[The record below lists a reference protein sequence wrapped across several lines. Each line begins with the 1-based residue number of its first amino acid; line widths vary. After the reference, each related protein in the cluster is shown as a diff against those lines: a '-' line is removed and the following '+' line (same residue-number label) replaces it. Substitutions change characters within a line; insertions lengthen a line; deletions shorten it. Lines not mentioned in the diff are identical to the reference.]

1 MSIGYLSQIY
11 SDNESVTVR
20 QEIKNGFKDII
31 EAEKELT
38 IIEEKMAQDP
48 ENMEIIEHYTTTLER
63 FNNI

>member
-11 SDNESVTVR
+11 TDNEDITVR

-31 EAEKELT
+31 QAEKELT
-38 IIEEKMAQDP
+38 IIEEKMSQDP
-48 ENMEIIEHYTTTLER
+48 ENMEVIENYTTALER